1 VVESTA
7 LEMRRAGNGTVGS
20 NPTLSA
26 SYSAE
31 IRSLLGRVWASDGTI
46 TTLYYVRHDDLREGR
61 QADGLELG
69 RPTGDV
75 DLRSR
80 GLRGRSEAS
89 SSSI

>member
-1 VVESTA
+1 MVECTA

-46 TTLYYVRHDDLREGR
+46 TASIMSGTLTCVRGDRPMALSSVAR
-61 QADGLELG
+61 QE
-69 RPTGDV
+69 T
-75 DLRSR
+75 ST
-80 GLRGRSEAS
+80 
-89 SSSI
+89 